1 MMIYSAQTNMHILSV
16 WATEVEIFAAA
27 NMLGTS
33 IFVFTKCGQT
43 YKWLKFKN
51 SSSADN
57 SSSVHSK
64 KAIYLTNISNQY
76 ETFRRM

>member
-1 MMIYSAQTNMHILSV
+1 MKSISL
-16 WATEVEIFAAA
+16 ATDLEVEIFASA

-33 IFVFTKCGQT
+33 VFVFTKCEQN
-43 YKWLKFKN
+43 YKWLKFSN

-64 KAIYLTNISNQY
+64 EAIYLPYISNHY
-76 ETFRRM
+76 ETVRRM